1 MNKFRL
7 IYQTFRG
14 PIIVRQGPS
23 NESWQ
28 ILLDKGN
35 YFDRIVLG
43 QNPLEENKTSAY
55 FFKINNKKLF
65 GISGDVKPGT
75 PFNDTKD
82 TPSKIIELD
91 SGKYEIFQESQNVK
105 KYRFYGKHFMGLWFF
120 NRESEMWIAERS
132 AMISKKQIFCT
143 FDVLKSE
150 EIKKEDGSEWIVEG
164 IISTSD
170 VDSQNDRIT
179 DDALKNSVKDLKTRT
194 TILLNHDLDRPI
206 GKILDA
212 EFKPEFNGIW
222 IKGMISKAEPEIW
235 NKIREGILN
244 KFSIRFA
251 PLHSKTEYN
260 KNLGQYVTVID
271 RIMIKEPSVVSVPA
285 NANARLLRAY
295 EVQKMMEDFLMK
307 VDMKKDAGDDPPA
320 VDPEPVK
327 PDEGEKGLSLLDLIK
342 KAMEALD
349 SDPKAAKGYLLQ
361 ALKLAESYPK
371 PAPDKYPTPAKKDDP
386 AKDEGEMI
394 PKKDVDDFISGVT
407 SKLQSIVDAFS
418 NEQK

>member
-7 IYQTFRG
+7 LYQTFRG
-14 PIIVRQGPS
+14 PIVIRQGPS
-23 NESWQ
+23 NEIWQ
-28 ILLDKGN
+28 IFLDKGN

-43 QNPLEENKTSAY
+43 QNPLEENQSSAY
-55 FFKINNKKLF
+55 FFKMKDKKLF
-65 GISGDVKPGT
+65 GISGNVKPGT
-75 PFNDTKD
+75 PLNDTKD

-105 KYRFYGKHFMGLWFF
+105 KYRFYGKQFMGLWFF
-120 NRESEMWIAERS
+120 NRENEMWIAERS
-132 AMISKKQIFCT
+132 AMIGEKQIFCT
-143 FDVLKSE
+143 FDILKSE
-150 EIKKEDGSEWIVEG
+150 ELKENSEWIVEG

-170 VDSQNDRIT
+170 IDSQNDRIT
-179 DDALKNSVKDLKTRT
+179 DDALKNAVKDLKVRT

-206 GKILDA
+206 GKILEA
-212 EFKPEFNGIW
+212 EYKPEFNGIW

-235 NKIREGILN
+235 NKIKEGILN

-307 VDMKKDAGDDPPA
+307 VEKDKSIEGDPGVQDPQNTNQG
-320 VDPEPVK
+320 
-327 PDEGEKGLSLLDLIK
+327 DEEKGANLLDLLK
-342 KAMEALD
+342 KAMAAID
-349 SDPKAAKGYLLQ
+349 SDPKSAKGYLLQ

-371 PAPDKYPTPAKKDDP
+371 PAAGNYPAPAKKEEP
-386 AKDEGEMI
+386 AQKNDEEMV
-394 PKKDVDDFISGVT
+394 PKKEVDEFIQRINDR
-407 SKLQSIVDAFS
+407 LQSIVDALS
-418 NEQK
+418 E

>member
-7 IYQTFRG
+7 LYQTFRG
-14 PIIVRQGPS
+14 PIVVRQGPS
-23 NESWQ
+23 NEVWQ
-28 ILLDKGN
+28 IFLDKGN

-43 QNPLEENKTSAY
+43 QNPLEENQSSAY
-55 FFKINNKKLF
+55 FFKMKDKKLF
-65 GISGDVKPGT
+65 NISGDVKPGT
-75 PFNDTKD
+75 PLNETKD

-105 KYRFYGKHFMGLWFF
+105 KYRFYGKKFMGLWFF
-120 NRESEMWIAERS
+120 NRENEMWIAERS
-132 AMISKKQIFCT
+132 AMIGEKQIFCT

-150 EIKKEDGSEWIVEG
+150 ETKEGDNSEWIVEG

-179 DDALKNSVKDLKTRT
+179 DDALKNAVKDLKTRT

-206 GKILDA
+206 GKILEA
-212 EFKPEFNGIW
+212 EYKPEFNGIW

-235 NKIREGILN
+235 NKIKEGILN

-307 VDMKKDAGDDPPA
+307 VEKKDLGE
-320 VDPEPVK
+320 DPENKDPQNVE
-327 PDEGEKGLSLLDLIK
+327 PGEEEKGMSLLELLK
-342 KAMEALD
+342 KAISVIG
-349 SDPKAAKGYLLQ
+349 SDPKSAKGYLLQ

-371 PAPDKYPTPAKKDDP
+371 PAAGKYPYPGPAKKEEEPVKNEDQ
-386 AKDEGEMI
+386 MI
-394 PKKDVDDFISGVT
+394 PKKDFDEFVQGVT
-407 SKLQSIVDAFS
+407 TKLQSIVDALS
-418 NEQK
+418 NE